1 MQFPP
6 IGPLP
11 AMSCTTV
18 APPPTPCRQP
28 ITQVRKRG
36 CGRVAAPDL
45 QEIAMKLRFA
55 LLGILIAL
63 FVAPAFADSI
73 QFDNKGIFTATGGSS
88 GINVVSFLNQVRL
101 NGQIVGSGDLGT
113 IGFTTGNFTGSLLG
127 GGQFGAGTFDI
138 TLKGQGTVLSANNF
152 VGFWT
157 KLSDDSYK
165 LVGTFSVPMNGSN
178 FSGTTT
184 QYFEL

>member
-73 QFDNKGIFTATGGSS
+73 QFDNKGIFTPT
-88 GINVVSFLNQVRL
+88 
-101 NGQIVGSGDLGT
+101 
-113 IGFTTGNFTGSLLG
+113 
-127 GGQFGAGTFDI
+127 GAGSFDI

-178 FSGTTT
+178 FS
-184 QYFEL
+184 